1 MLANFIFMWF
11 YKIMKI
17 TNLQSLPFKSTFTVD
32 TGSATSK
39 PQIFTLGALM
49 GSGWIYNANTTFN
62 RIKNSGVYTR
72 IDIRVKDNKDDNFE
86 AVLKKN
92 KIEYEK
98 HLDASFDRI
107 V

>member
-1 MLANFIFMWF
+1 
-11 YKIMKI
+11 MKI
-17 TNLQSLPFKSTFTVD
+17 INLPSLPFKSTFTVD

-92 KIEYEK
+92 KIKYEK
-98 HLDASFDRI
+98 QLDTTFEKI